1 MVYNGQVKIR
11 EGYLLSMK
19 QSKLLIPTL
28 KEVPSDAE
36 AISHQLM
43 LRGGYIKQI
52 TAGMYA
58 YLPLAYRVLRN
69 IETIIREE
77 MENIDAAEMLVPAAL
92 PAELWQQTGRYETY
106 GPNLFKFKDRHDRDF
121 ILGPTH
127 EETFTTIVRDAIKT
141 YKKLPITLYQI
152 QTKYRDENRP
162 RFGLLRGR
170 EFIMKD
176 AYSFHAEEESL
187 DKTFRDMDSAYTN
200 VFNRVG
206 LNFRSIIGDAG
217 AMGGNNSKEFMAIAP
232 IGEDTVVYSDE
243 SDYAANLE
251 MAQNKRTMPKSHET
265 LGELQKVATPGA
277 KTIDEVAE
285 FLGSSADRE
294 IKTLL
299 FIADEKPVVVLM
311 HGNDEVNEVK
321 LKNYLSCD
329 FLRPAEEDEARKY
342 LGAGFG
348 SLGPVGISEEI
359 EILADLDVENMANAS
374 VGANEDGFH
383 YLNANLGR
391 DFSVTHFA
399 DLRTVQEGEISP
411 DGKGHLKFTRG
422 IEIGHIFKLG
432 TRYSKD
438 LDAVV
443 LDENGRQLPIIMGC
457 YGIGVS
463 RLLSAIVEQ
472 HSDENGI
479 VWPRSIAPFDVHVI
493 PVNVKKE
500 EQVELSEK
508 VTELLENAGYKVLVD
523 DRRER
528 PGVKFADSDLIGI
541 PARITVGK
549 KAADGIVEI
558 KLRRTGETLEVKL
571 DELLNSLQILLKEE
585 SLAK

>member
-1 MVYNGQVKIR
+1 
-11 EGYLLSMK
+11 MK

-92 PAELWQQTGRYETY
+92 PAELWKQTGRYETY
-106 GPNLFKFKDRHDRDF
+106 GPNLFKFQDRHERDF

-348 SLGPVGISEEI
+348 SLGPVGVSEEI
-359 EILADLDVENMANAS
+359 EILADLDVENIANAS

-411 DGKGHLKFTRG
+411 DGKGRLKFTRG

-443 LDENGRQLPIIMGC
+443 LDENGRQLQIIMGC

-493 PVNVKKE
+493 PVNIKKE

-549 KAADGIVEI
+549 KAAEGIVEI

>member
-1 MVYNGQVKIR
+1 
-11 EGYLLSMK
+11 MK

-265 LGELQKVATPGA
+265 LGELEKVATPGA

-348 SLGPVGISEEI
+348 SLGPVGVSEEI

-508 VTELLENAGYKVLVD
+508 VTELLENSGYKVLVD
-523 DRRER
+523 DRKER

>member
-1 MVYNGQVKIR
+1 
-11 EGYLLSMK
+11 MK

-106 GPNLFKFKDRHDRDF
+106 GPNLFKFQDRHERDF

-127 EETFTTIVRDAIKT
+127 EETFTTIVRDAVKT

-251 MAQNKRTMPKSHET
+251 MAQNKRTMPKLHET

-285 FLGSSADRE
+285 FLGSSSDRE

-348 SLGPVGISEEI
+348 SLGPVGVSEEI
-359 EILADLDVENMANAS
+359 EILADLDVENMANSS

-523 DRRER
+523 DRKER

-549 KAADGIVEI
+549 KAAEGIVEI

>member
-1 MVYNGQVKIR
+1 
-11 EGYLLSMK
+11 MK

-106 GPNLFKFKDRHDRDF
+106 GPNLFKFQDRHERDF

-127 EETFTTIVRDAIKT
+127 EETFTTIVRDAVKT

-265 LGELQKVATPGA
+265 LGELHKVATPGA

-348 SLGPVGISEEI
+348 SLGPVGVSEEI

-411 DGKGHLKFTRG
+411 DGKGRLKFTRG

-523 DRRER
+523 DRKER

-549 KAADGIVEI
+549 KAAEGIVEI

>member
-1 MVYNGQVKIR
+1 
-11 EGYLLSMK
+11 MK

-69 IETIIREE
+69 IEAIIREE

-106 GPNLFKFKDRHDRDF
+106 GPNLFKFQDRHERDF

-127 EETFTTIVRDAIKT
+127 EETFTTIVRDAVKT

-206 LNFRSIIGDAG
+206 LNFRSIIGDSG

-348 SLGPVGISEEI
+348 SLGPVGVSEEI

-411 DGKGHLKFTRG
+411 DGKGRLKFTRG

-523 DRRER
+523 DRKER

-549 KAADGIVEI
+549 KAAEGIVEI

>member
-1 MVYNGQVKIR
+1 
-11 EGYLLSMK
+11 MK

-106 GPNLFKFKDRHDRDF
+106 GPNLFKFQDRHERDF

-127 EETFTTIVRDAIKT
+127 EETFTTIVRDAVKT

-285 FLGSSADRE
+285 FLGSSANRE

-348 SLGPVGISEEI
+348 SLGPVGVSEEI

-411 DGKGHLKFTRG
+411 DGKGRLKFTRG

-508 VTELLENAGYKVLVD
+508 VSELLENAGYKVLVD
-523 DRRER
+523 DRKER

-549 KAADGIVEI
+549 KAAEGIVEI

>member
-1 MVYNGQVKIR
+1 
-11 EGYLLSMK
+11 MK

-106 GPNLFKFKDRHDRDF
+106 GPNLFKFQDRHERDF

-127 EETFTTIVRDAIKT
+127 EETFTTIVRDAVKT

-200 VFNRVG
+200 VFNCVG

-348 SLGPVGISEEI
+348 SLGPVGVSEEI

-523 DRRER
+523 DRKER

-549 KAADGIVEI
+549 KAAEGIVEI

>member
-1 MVYNGQVKIR
+1 
-11 EGYLLSMK
+11 MK

-106 GPNLFKFKDRHDRDF
+106 GPNLFKFQDRHERDF

-127 EETFTTIVRDAIKT
+127 EETFTTIVRDAVKT

-251 MAQNKRTMPKSHET
+251 MAQNKRTMPKLHET

-285 FLGSSADRE
+285 FLGSSSDRE

-348 SLGPVGISEEI
+348 SLGPVGVSEEI

-508 VTELLENAGYKVLVD
+508 VTELLENTGYKVLVD
-523 DRRER
+523 DRKER

-549 KAADGIVEI
+549 KAAEGIVEI

>member
-1 MVYNGQVKIR
+1 
-11 EGYLLSMK
+11 MK

-106 GPNLFKFKDRHDRDF
+106 GPNLFKFQDRHERDF

-127 EETFTTIVRDAIKT
+127 EETFTTIVRDAVKT

-251 MAQNKRTMPKSHET
+251 MAQNKRTMPKLHET

-348 SLGPVGISEEI
+348 SLGPVGVSEEI

-523 DRRER
+523 DRKER

-549 KAADGIVEI
+549 KAAEGIVEI

-585 SLAK
+585 ILAK

>member
-1 MVYNGQVKIR
+1 
-11 EGYLLSMK
+11 MK

-36 AISHQLM
+36 VISHQLM

-106 GPNLFKFKDRHDRDF
+106 GPNLFKFQDRHDRDF

-127 EETFTTIVRDAIKT
+127 EETFTTIVRDAVKT

-348 SLGPVGISEEI
+348 SLGPVGVSEEI
-359 EILADLDVENMANAS
+359 EILADLDVENMANSS

-523 DRRER
+523 DRKER

-549 KAADGIVEI
+549 KAAEGIVEI

>member
-1 MVYNGQVKIR
+1 
-11 EGYLLSMK
+11 MK

-69 IETIIREE
+69 IEAIIREE

-106 GPNLFKFKDRHDRDF
+106 GPNLFKFQDRHERDF

-127 EETFTTIVRDAIKT
+127 EETFTTIVRDAVKT

-348 SLGPVGISEEI
+348 SLGPVVVSEEI

-411 DGKGHLKFTRG
+411 DGKGRLKFTRG

-523 DRRER
+523 DRKER

-549 KAADGIVEI
+549 KAAEGIVEI

>member
-1 MVYNGQVKIR
+1 
-11 EGYLLSMK
+11 MK

-36 AISHQLM
+36 AVSHQLM

-69 IETIIREE
+69 VEDIVRDE
-77 MENIDAAEMLVPAAL
+77 MEKIGAAEMLVPAVL

-106 GPNLFKFKDRHDRDF
+106 GANLFKLKDRHERDF

-127 EETFTTIVRDAIKT
+127 EETFTTIVRDAIKS

-152 QTKYRDENRP
+152 QTKFRDENRP
-162 RFGLLRGR
+162 RYGLLRGR
-170 EFIMKD
+170 EFVMQD
-176 AYSFHAEEESL
+176 AYSFHAEEGSL
-187 DKTFRDMDSAYTN
+187 DQTFRDMDAAYSN
-200 VFNRVG
+200 IFKRVG

-251 MAQNKRTMPKSHET
+251 MAQNKRTLPKSHET
-265 LGELQKVATPGA
+265 LGELTKVHTPGA
-277 KTIDEVAE
+277 KTIDEVAA
-285 FLGSSADRE
+285 FLDSAPERE

-299 FIADEKPVVVLM
+299 FIADDKPVVVLM
-311 HGNDEVNEVK
+311 RGNDEVNEVK
-321 LKNYLSCD
+321 LKNYLKAD
-329 FLRPAEEDEARKY
+329 FLRPAEEAEAVKY
-342 LGAGFG
+342 LGANFG
-348 SLGPVGISEEI
+348 SLGPVGIAEDI
-359 EILADLDVENMANAS
+359 EILADLDVEMMANAS
-374 VGANEDGFH
+374 VGANEDDYH
-383 YLNANLGR
+383 YVNANLDR
-391 DFSVTHFA
+391 DFKVDHFV
-399 DLRTVQEGEISP
+399 DLRTVKEGELSP
-411 DGKGHLKFTRG
+411 DGQGKLKFTRG

-438 LDAVV
+438 LNAVV
-443 LDENGRQLPIIMGC
+443 LDENGRQVPMIMGC

-493 PVNVKKE
+493 PVNVKNDDQAKMADKVNAILE
-500 EQVELSEK
+500 E
-508 VTELLENAGYKVLVD
+508 AGYKVLLD
-523 DRRER
+523 DRKER
-528 PGVKFADSDLIGI
+528 AGVKFADADLIGI

-549 KAADGIVEI
+549 KASEGIVEI

-571 DELLNSLQILLKEE
+571 EEILNSLAILLKEE
-585 SLAK
+585 SLNV

>member
-1 MVYNGQVKIR
+1 
-11 EGYLLSMK
+11 MK

-69 IETIIREE
+69 IEAIIREE

-106 GPNLFKFKDRHDRDF
+106 GPNLFKFQDRHKRDF

-127 EETFTTIVRDAIKT
+127 EETFTTIVRDAVKT

-348 SLGPVGISEEI
+348 SLGPVGVSEEI

-411 DGKGHLKFTRG
+411 DGKGRLKFTRG

-523 DRRER
+523 DRKER

-549 KAADGIVEI
+549 KAAEGIVEI

>member
-1 MVYNGQVKIR
+1 
-11 EGYLLSMK
+11 MK

-92 PAELWQQTGRYETY
+92 PAELWKQTGRYETY
-106 GPNLFKFKDRHDRDF
+106 GPNLFKFQDRHERDF

-348 SLGPVGISEEI
+348 SLGPVGVSEEI

-443 LDENGRQLPIIMGC
+443 LDENGRQLQIIMGC

-493 PVNVKKE
+493 PVNIKKE

-549 KAADGIVEI
+549 KAAEGIVEI

>member
-1 MVYNGQVKIR
+1 
-11 EGYLLSMK
+11 MK

-106 GPNLFKFKDRHDRDF
+106 GPNLFKFQDRHERDF

-127 EETFTTIVRDAIKT
+127 EETFTTIVRDAVKT

-348 SLGPVGISEEI
+348 SLGPVGVSEEI

-411 DGKGHLKFTRG
+411 DGKGRLKFTRG

-432 TRYSKD
+432 TRYSND

-523 DRRER
+523 DRKER

-549 KAADGIVEI
+549 KAAEGIVEI